1 MCSYHTNSILH
12 LSCLVHHL
20 RPHITV
26 LTPGSPLSCPS
37 PQIPHHCTHPWISP
51 ALSITSDPTSPY
63 SPLHLSCLV
72 HHLRPHITV
81 LTPGSLLPCPSPQ
94 TPHHYT
100 HPCISPALS
109 ITSDPTS
116 LYSPLDLSC
125 LVHHLRPH
133 IKVLTPGSLLSCTS
147 PQIPHHCTH
156 PCISPVLSISSDL
169 TSLYSPLHL
178 SCLVHRLRP
187 HIKVLTPGSL
197 LLSCP
202 SPQTPH
208 HCIHPCISPVL
219 SITSDPT
226 SLYSP
231 LHLSCLVH
239 HLRPHITVLT
249 PGSLLSCPSAQTPH
263 HCTHPWISPVLSITS
278 DPTSLYSPL
287 HLSCLV
293 HHLRPTSLYS
303 PLDLSCLV
311 HHLRPYI
318 TVLTPGSLLSCPS
331 AQIPHHCTHPCIS
344 PVLSIT
350 SDPTSLYSP
359 LHLSC
364 LVHHLR
370 PHITVLTPGS
380 LLSCPSPQTPHHC
393 THPWISPVLSITS
406 DPTSLYSP
414 LDLSCLVHH
423 LRPHITVLTPGS
435 LLSCPS
441 PQTLHHC
448 THPWISPV
456 LSISSDPTS
465 LYSPLHL
472 SCLVHHLRPHITVLT
487 PGSLL
492 SCSSPQIPHH
502 CTHPCISPVLS
513 ITSDPTSLYSPLDLS
528 CLVHQLRSHITV
540 LTPAS
545 LLSCPSPQTPH
556 HCTHPWISPLLFI
569 TSDPTSLY
577 SPLHLSCLVHH
588 LRPHITVL
596 TPGSLLSCPSPQT
609 PHHRT
614 HPWIPPVSSI
624 TSDPTSLY
632 SPLDLSC
639 LVHHLGFQ
647 ICDGLLQE
655 CHLFLKIHNHLLGVL
670 KFLLLVKQSGIGQ
683 SIRLRK
689 IFLDNELS

>member
-20 RPHITV
+20 RPHFTI
-26 LTPGSPLSCPS
+26 LTPASLLPCPS

-94 TPHHYT
+94 TPHHHT
-100 HPCISPALS
+100 HPCISPA
-109 ITSDPTS
+109 
-116 LYSPLDLSC
+116 
-125 LVHHLRPH
+125 
-133 IKVLTPGSLLSCTS
+133 
-147 PQIPHHCTH
+147 
-156 PCISPVLSISSDL
+156 
-169 TSLYSPLHL
+169 
-178 SCLVHRLRP
+178 
-187 HIKVLTPGSL
+187 
-197 LLSCP
+197 
-202 SPQTPH
+202 
-208 HCIHPCISPVL
+208 
-219 SITSDPT
+219 
-226 SLYSP
+226 
-231 LHLSCLVH
+231 
-239 HLRPHITVLT
+239 
-249 PGSLLSCPSAQTPH
+249 
-263 HCTHPWISPVLSITS
+263 
-278 DPTSLYSPL
+278 
-287 HLSCLV
+287 
-293 HHLRPTSLYS
+293 
-303 PLDLSCLV
+303 
-311 HHLRPYI
+311 
-318 TVLTPGSLLSCPS
+318 
-331 AQIPHHCTHPCIS
+331 
-344 PVLSIT
+344 
-350 SDPTSLYSP
+350 
-359 LHLSC
+359 
-364 LVHHLR
+364 
-370 PHITVLTPGS
+370 
-380 LLSCPSPQTPHHC
+380 
-393 THPWISPVLSITS
+393 
-406 DPTSLYSP
+406 
-414 LDLSCLVHH
+414 
-423 LRPHITVLTPGS
+423 
-435 LLSCPS
+435 
-441 PQTLHHC
+441 
-448 THPWISPV
+448 
-456 LSISSDPTS
+456 
-465 LYSPLHL
+465 
-472 SCLVHHLRPHITVLT
+472 
-487 PGSLL
+487 
-492 SCSSPQIPHH
+492 
-502 CTHPCISPVLS
+502 LS

-577 SPLHLSCLVHH
+577 SPLDLSCLVHHLRPHIKVLTPASLLSCPSAQTSHHCTHPCISPVLSIGSDPTSRYSPLDLSCLVHHLRPHITVLTPASLLSCPSPQTPYHCTHPWISPVLSITSDPTSLYSPLDLSCLVHHLRPHITVLTPASLLSCPSPQTPHHCTHPWISPVLSITSDPTSLYSPLDLSCLVHHLRPYITVLTPASLLSCPSPQTPHHCTYPWISPLLFITSDPTSLYSPLDLSSLVHHLRSHITVLIPASLLSCPSPQTPHHCTHPWISPVLFITSDPTSLYSPLDLLPCPSPQTPHHCNHPWISPALSITSDPTSPYSPLHLSCLVHH

-614 HPWIPPVSSI
+614 HPWIPPVLSI